1 MSTREEYT
9 SDVAAALDATEDLVQ
24 TAELTPGL
32 HVIATRSTATS
43 KTIHTERFEQRPERP
58 RGTVK
63 AVTQDGF
70 VRALELVVADRAV
83 VYANPDTCQLVAVV
97 NDDRAG
103 DAGWRD
109 HRIELDLRP
118 TPEWDLWTKHQG
130 LGSQEKFANVIEE
143 GQAEI
148 VDPSST
154 VMLDLAQT
162 FAATTAAKFRQAG
175 RLQDG
180 RQQFVYEEEIEAKA
194 GESGSLAIPAEF
206 LLGLRPFFGADRY
219 EVLARLRYRLSRGE
233 LQIGYQLHRPEDV
246 KRKAFDE
253 LVAAVE
259 SRTDLPLVH
268 GIPAA
273 PTVPLAGS

>member
-1 MSTREEYT
+1 MSREEYT
-9 SDVAAALDATEDLVQ
+9 SDVAAALDAADELVQ
-24 TAELTPGL
+24 TAEVTPGL
-32 HVIATRSTATS
+32 HVIATRSTAAS
-43 KTIHTERFEQRPERP
+43 KTIHTERFAQYPERS

-70 VRALELVVADRAV
+70 VRALGLVVSDRAV

-148 VDPSST
+148 VDPSPT

-180 RQQFVYEEEIEAKA
+180 RQQFVYEEEIDAKA

-253 LVAAVE
+253 LVTAVE